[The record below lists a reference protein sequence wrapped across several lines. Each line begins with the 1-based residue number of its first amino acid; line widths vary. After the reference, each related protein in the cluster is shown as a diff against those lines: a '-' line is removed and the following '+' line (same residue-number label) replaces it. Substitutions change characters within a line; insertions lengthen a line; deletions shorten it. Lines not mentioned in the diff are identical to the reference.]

1 MPSKPL
7 GLPCCVVQVLVLV
20 LALIHTSAT
29 ALSSCRF
36 GLALHAPPPPL
47 PPRPLSSPLHGD
59 MLTHFRAAVAGCRG
73 SHELE
78 QAVDTL
84 QQALRSCSL
93 LPEDLCPQ
101 LLDACC
107 TTQGSRPVDLL
118 VRTSGEQRLSDFL
131 PFQARNA
138 LLHWSDTLWP
148 DFGFV
153 HLLEAVREWQG
164 AAPVLQQLAAAAK
177 TAGIAEGGQQANSEG
192 VLRRGSA
199 SSGTSEQG
207 QASIGADDS
216 SGSSSSSMWSLVS
229 RPADSTQALQRSGV
243 VTSLGGY
250 LCDLF
255 SGNLS
260 AIREE
265 GPCHCPHPSQ
275 QLRKAGFLQWLH
287 ASNQAWLESA
297 AAG

>member
-1 MPSKPL
+1 V
-7 GLPCCVVQVLVLV
+7 G
-20 LALIHTSAT
+20 
-29 ALSSCRF
+29 
-36 GLALHAPPPPL
+36 
-47 PPRPLSSPLHGD
+47 
-59 MLTHFRAAVAGCRG
+59 
-73 SHELE
+73 
-78 QAVDTL
+78 TL
-84 QQALRSCSL
+84 QQALHSCSL
-93 LPEDLCPQ
+93 LPQDLCPQ

-107 TTQGSRPVDLL
+107 TTQGTRPVDLL

-131 PFQARNA
+131 PFQARHA

-164 AAPVLQQLAAAAK
+164 AAQVLQQLAAAAE
-177 TAGIAEGGQQANSEG
+177 TAGIAEGGRQANAER
-192 VLRRGSA
+192 VLQQGSA

-207 QASIGADDS
+207 QAGIGADDS
-216 SGSSSSSMWSLVS
+216 SSSSSSSSSMWSLVR
-229 RPADSTQALQRSGV
+229 RPAESTQALQRSGV
-243 VTSLGGY
+243 ATSLGGY